1 MWTYVLA
8 VYLSGEI
15 PKLEGVNVFQDR
27 DKGEDS
33 LLDI

>member
-15 PKLEGVNVFQDR
+15 PNLEGMNVFQDNDR
-27 DKGEDS
+27 ADS